1 MTVPKYERD
10 IAPAE
15 FVRTAAKLEAFTAQ
29 MCGRLPK
36 NQSSVRSRY
45 LTDCANEILAH
56 AVQGNRI
63 WVNNAQ
69 DAAQRLEHF
78 NEAYSLCAVLSAKV
92 DQLQE
97 EDPTFTVQKVDRRT
111 GEVIEEVK
119 YRIPKGKFIEW
130 AELIAQ
136 EMKLLHGVI
145 RADRKRF
152 NRKFAH
158 INHAHRA
165 SQQHVRGV
173 FRRIPRQID
182 SS

>member
-15 FVRTAAKLEAFTAQ
+15 FVRTAAKLEAFTAS

-36 NQSSVRSRY
+36 NQSFVRSRY
-45 LTDCANEILAH
+45 LTDCANGILAH
-56 AVQGNRI
+56 AVQGNKI

-97 EDPTFTVQKVDRRT
+97 EDPTFTVQKIDHRT
-111 GEVIEEVK
+111 GDVVEEVK
-119 YRIPKGKFIEW
+119 HRIPKGKFIEW
-130 AELIAQ
+130 VELISQ

-152 NRKFAH
+152 NRKFARLDRSY
-158 INHAHRA
+158 RA
-165 SQQHVRGV
+165 PRLYARGA
-173 FRRIPRQID
+173 FRREHRQVD